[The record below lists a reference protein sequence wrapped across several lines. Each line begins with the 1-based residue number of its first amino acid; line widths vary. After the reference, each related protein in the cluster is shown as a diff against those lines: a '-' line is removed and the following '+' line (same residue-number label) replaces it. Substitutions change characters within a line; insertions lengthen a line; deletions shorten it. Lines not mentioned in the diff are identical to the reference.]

1 LQLPIETGRI
11 EQCCLDNAFTLLV
24 GVSAQWWNLR
34 IEGSF
39 TLISRDATTHELR
52 RREGSAQLVGPA
64 VDALLHNTVTE
75 AHVASGGT
83 LSLVFADGYRL
94 DVPPSPNDVAAQ
106 RTAGA
111 IHRCGPDGQLST
123 WPVQAD

>member
-39 TLISRDATTHELR
+39 ALVSE
-52 RREGSAQLVGPA
+52 AQPLMSFKDEKAPPSSWGPA
-64 VDALLHNTVTE
+64 VDVLLHNTVTE

-111 IHRCGPDGQLST
+111 MRTRRSAFNVAGAS
-123 WPVQAD
+123 